1 MSITIL
7 PSLPAQS
14 FAEIN
19 ALAEVLRGVVSEL
32 QVDLVDGQ
40 FVPLVSWPFTEPDPV
55 QALLQLGELT
65 SEYALEIDCMVRE
78 PEQYLEAFATIAPK
92 RVIIHL
98 GSTTAHE
105 ELHRHARQHNYK
117 LGLAFTN
124 DQSLTEVEALLPLY
138 DYVQVM
144 GIAAVGQQGQAFD
157 ERTLDTIATLN
168 AKYPAL
174 EVAVDGAVNA
184 TTIPLLKAAG
194 ADRFAPGSAIAKQ
207 TDPRSAFLA
216 LKAIAEA

>member
-40 FVPLVSWPFTEPDPV
+40 FVPLVSWPFTEPNPV
-55 QALLQLGELT
+55 RALLQLGELT
-65 SEYALEIDCMVRE
+65 SEYALEIDCMVKE
-78 PEQYLEAFATIAPK
+78 PEQYLETFATITPK

-105 ELHRHARQHNYK
+105 ELHRHARQYDYK

-157 ERTLDTIATLN
+157 ERTLDTVATLN